1 VFLSGRQL
9 SGYRQEMYVP
19 GNNEERSIL
28 TLAPDYYHAPAII
41 LTALLLPAFGHL
53 YLRSRDTRSLFWF
66 LAFVFS
72 LASMVLLYT
81 HEGRRLFG
89 FMYPW
94 DVVLGQTCLQTS
106 TALFLGSL
114 SPLRFRVGRFQILY
128 VIPYM
133 LPLIVASILAYGVFA
148 GTTPR
153 GLAFWIF
160 PVLGAICFTVGMFWG
175 AKKGSVPAWLGMS
188 FSFTLGT
195 VVVWV
200 CFTHG
205 PTWALTFAEFANLQ
219 MAVVLLICVFRRF
232 SPGVVLSVMGFV
244 AWSLFVTQMFPAIT
258 SHPNF
263 NVHLLQIMVM
273 GKVIAAMGMILLTL
287 EDELVVNRA
296 GRERE
301 RRARQE
307 LEAYTK
313 LILARRRVEDF
324 DRQGTEVCETVVA
337 QSRFAQAALLLY
349 AGGHY
354 RLAGYAGLDDATAKA
369 LDSMACRILASGF
382 LDPSFTPPAVEQSQA
397 LRLDLTPWLLPG
409 DDLKRLGF
417 TSVLAVPMINR
428 SVTEGALLLSG
439 IRPLREAV
447 PGKDLDALRADDLL
461 PIEMLAGRLQ
471 ATRSQTM
478 MFEKLI
484 DSEKFGHLGQLASN
498 VTQQLNNPLTVILGY
513 ASLLDET
520 ANLSPQDR
528 KGIASILTEARHM
541 RTTLESLSRI
551 SRSNG
556 DQLAAISVVELLSDM
571 EELHR
576 SEFLQRAIDF
586 RLSIA
591 PSLPRV
597 MCSAQQ
603 LRQAI
608 RHCLQFAMEAVDN
621 SPSSNGPRT
630 IRLEAASEGNLVQI
644 LIAHSGSG
652 FLNPERAFDPFT
664 STQNTGKTA
673 GLGLSLCA
681 TILRDN
687 KGRAS
692 AINFEPTGAAII
704 LELQSA

>member
-1 VFLSGRQL
+1 
-9 SGYRQEMYVP
+9 
-19 GNNEERSIL
+19 
-28 TLAPDYYHAPAII
+28 
-41 LTALLLPAFGHL
+41 
-53 YLRSRDTRSLFWF
+53 
-66 LAFVFS
+66 
-72 LASMVLLYT
+72 
-81 HEGRRLFG
+81 
-89 FMYPW
+89 MYPW
-94 DVVLGQTCLQTS
+94 DVVLGQTSLQIS

-133 LPLIVASILAYGVFA
+133 LPLIIASILAYGVFA
-148 GTTPR
+148 GTTPQ

-175 AKKGSVPAWLGMS
+175 AKKGSVPAWLGIS

-205 PTWALTFAEFANLQ
+205 PIWALSFAGFANLQ

-244 AWSLFVTQMFPAIT
+244 SWSLFVTQMFPVFT
-258 SHPNF
+258 SHPVF
-263 NVHLLQIMVM
+263 NTHVLQIVVM
-273 GKVIAAMGMILLTL
+273 GKVVAAMGMILLAL
-287 EDELVVNRA
+287 EDELSINRA

-324 DRQGTEVCETVVA
+324 DRQGSEVCETVVEH
-337 QSRFAQAALLLY
+337 SRFAQAALLLH
-349 AGGHY
+349 AGGRF
-354 RLAGYAGLDDATAKA
+354 RLAGHAGLDEATAKA
-369 LDSMACRILASGF
+369 LDSLAARISASGF
-382 LDPSFTPPAVEQSQA
+382 LAAGSAPVVVEQSQA
-397 LRLDLTPWLLPG
+397 LRLDLTPWFVPG

-439 IRPLREAV
+439 IRPVKDAA
-447 PGKDLDALRADDLL
+447 PGQELDALRADDLL
-461 PIEMLAGRLQ
+461 PIEMLTGRLQ

-520 ANLSPQDR
+520 ATLGPQDR
-528 KGIASILTEARHM
+528 KGISSILTEARHM

-551 SRSNG
+551 SRPNG

-591 PSLPRV
+591 PGLPRV

-608 RHCLQFAMEAVDN
+608 RHCLQFAMEAVEN
-621 SPSSNGPRT
+621 SPTSSGPRT

-644 LIAHSGSG
+644 LIAHSGAG
-652 FLNPERAFDPFT
+652 FPNPERAFDPFAT
-664 STQNTGKTA
+664 TTQNGGKTA

-687 KGRAS
+687 NGRAS
-692 AINFEPTGAAII
+692 AINFEPSGAAIV
-704 LELQSA
+704 LEMPSA

>member
-1 VFLSGRQL
+1 
-9 SGYRQEMYVP
+9 M
-19 GNNEERSIL
+19 
-28 TLAPDYYHAPAII
+28 APDYYHAPALI
-41 LTALLLPAFGHL
+41 LMALLLPAFGYL
-53 YLRSRDTRSLFWF
+53 YLRFRDTRSLFWF
-66 LAFVFS
+66 LAFLFS
-72 LASMVLLYT
+72 LFSMVLLYT
-81 HEGRRLFG
+81 NEGRSLFA

-94 DVVLGQTCLQTS
+94 DNVLGQTSLQIS

-133 LPLIVASILAYGVFA
+133 LPLIAASILAYGVFA
-148 GTTPR
+148 GTQPL

-160 PVLGAICFTVGMFWG
+160 PALGAICFTVGMFWG

-205 PTWALTFAEFANLQ
+205 PTWALSFAGFANLQ

-258 SHPNF
+258 SHHAL
-263 NVHLLQIMVM
+263 NVHVLQIVIM
-273 GKVIAAMGMILLTL
+273 GKVVAAMGMILLAL
-287 EDELVVNRA
+287 EDELAVNRA

-324 DRQGTEVCETVVA
+324 DRQGSEVCETVVE
-337 QSRFAQAALLLY
+337 QSRFAQAALLLH
-349 AGGHY
+349 AGGRY
-354 RLAGYAGLDDATAKA
+354 RLAGYAGLDEATAKA
-369 LDSMACRILASGF
+369 LDSLAGRIPASGF
-382 LDPSFTPPAVEQSQA
+382 LEPGSSPPAVEQSQA

-409 DDLKRLGF
+409 DDLKRLGL
-417 TSVLAVPMINR
+417 TSVLAVPMVNR

-439 IRPLREAV
+439 IRPLKDAA
-447 PGKDLDALRADDLL
+447 PGQATDELRADDLL
-461 PIEMLAGRLQ
+461 PIEMLSGRLQ

-498 VTQQLNNPLTVILGY
+498 VTQQLNNPLTVVLGY

-528 KGIASILTEARHM
+528 KGVVSILTEARHM

-551 SRSNG
+551 SRPNG
-556 DQLAAISVVELLSDM
+556 DMLAAISVVELLSDM

-576 SEFLQRAIDF
+576 SEFLQRSIDF

-591 PSLPRV
+591 PALPRV

-608 RHCLQFAMEAVDN
+608 RHCLQFAMEAVES
-621 SPSSNGPRT
+621 SPSTSGPKT
-630 IRLEAASEGNLVQI
+630 IRLEAASEGGLVQI
-644 LIAHSGSG
+644 QVAYSGAG
-652 FLNPERAFDPFT
+652 FPNPERAFDPFAN
-664 STQNTGKTA
+664 TQSGSQTA

-687 KGRAS
+687 DGRAS
-692 AINFEPTGAAII
+692 AVNLEPSGAAII

>member
-1 VFLSGRQL
+1 
-9 SGYRQEMYVP
+9 M
-19 GNNEERSIL
+19 
-28 TLAPDYYHAPAII
+28 YHAPA
-41 LTALLLPAFGHL
+41 LVLMALLLPAFGHL
-53 YLRSRDTRSLFWF
+53 YFRFRDTRSLLWF
-66 LAFVFS
+66 LAFLFS
-72 LASMVLLYT
+72 LFSMVLLYT
-81 HEGRRLFG
+81 HEGRQLFG

-94 DVVLGQTCLQTS
+94 DEVLGQASLQIS

-114 SPLRFRVGRFQILY
+114 SPLTFRVGRHRILY

-133 LPLIVASILAYGVFA
+133 LPLIVATALAYGVFA
-148 GTTPR
+148 DTTPH

-205 PTWALTFAEFANLQ
+205 PSWALTFAEFANLQ
-219 MAVVLLICVFRRF
+219 MAVVLLLCVFRRF

-258 SHPNF
+258 SHPELNLH
-263 NVHLLQIMVM
+263 VLQVVVM
-273 GKVIAAMGMILLTL
+273 GKVVAAMGMILLAL
-287 EDELVVNRA
+287 EDELVINRA

-301 RRARQE
+301 RRARHE
-307 LEAYTK
+307 LEAYTR

-324 DRQGTEVCETVVA
+324 DRQGSEVCETIVTH
-337 QSRFAQAALLLY
+337 SRFAQAALLLL
-349 AGGHY
+349 AGG
-354 RLAGYAGLDDATAKA
+354 RFRMAGYAGFDEATAKA
-369 LDSMACRILASGF
+369 LDSMAARIPATGF
-382 LDPSFTPPAVEQSQA
+382 LAPDSLPNVVEQSQA
-397 LRLDLTPWLLPG
+397 VRLDLTPWLLPG
-409 DDLKRLGF
+409 DDLKRLGL
-417 TSVLAVPMINR
+417 TSVLAVPMMNR

-439 IRPLREAV
+439 MRPLKDAE
-447 PGKDLDALRADDLL
+447 PGQAMDALRADDLL
-461 PIEMLAGRLQ
+461 PLEMLVGRLQ

-484 DSEKFGHLGQLASN
+484 DSEKFGHLGQLASS

-520 ANLSPQDR
+520 ATLDPQDR

-551 SRSNG
+551 SRSNE
-556 DQLAAISVVELLSDM
+556 DQLAAISVAELLSDL

-576 SEFLQRAIDF
+576 PEFLQRAIDF

-591 PSLPRV
+591 PALPRV

-608 RHCLQFAMEAVDN
+608 RHCLQFAMEAVEN
-621 SPSSNGPRT
+621 SPASSGQRT
-630 IRLEAASEGNLVQI
+630 IHLEAASEGNRVQI
-644 LIAHSGSG
+644 QIAHSGAG
-652 FLNPERAFDPFT
+652 FPNPERAFDPFAT
-664 STQNTGKTA
+664 TQNGGKAT

-687 KGRAS
+687 NGRAS
-692 AINFEPTGAAII
+692 AVNFEPSGAAII
-704 LELQSA
+704 LEMPSA